1 MPEENS
7 IKIRKWNQR
16 DVNEE
21 SNDNSPAPKRV
32 ITLELRLV
40 SPQWKVFQLL

>member
-7 IKIRKWNQR
+7 VKIRKWKQR

-21 SNDNSPAPKRV
+21 SNDNPPALKRV
-32 ITLELRLV
+32 IMLELCLV

>member
-1 MPEENS
+1 MPEEN
-7 IKIRKWNQR
+7 KVKMRKWEQR

-21 SNDNSPAPKRV
+21 TNDNPPAPKRV
-32 ITLELRLV
+32 ITQELCLV